1 MNTSEDIPDAGGRHE
16 FTGRDVLYREGAI
29 SALDIQR
36 AADALLR
43 QGTKPSVAALREQ
56 LGGGS
61 PNTITPLLAK
71 YWETLGARLGA
82 GPESLERVPESLAR
96 VTELLWRRALD
107 EARERLKILGV
118 RDESGY
124 GVVDLQEQ
132 VMKLSVALAEARA
145 REGEQL
151 THLASLSKE
160 RETLRTDRASLLAL
174 LKSTQALLE
183 QQNGRVAALERAR
196 TKELSAPAKPFGR
209 SRAGKRETPARPPR
223 RSPPRRGSG
232 AGKKA
237 SPRKPK

>member
-1 MNTSEDIPDAGGRHE
+1 MGAPEDDRVADNWHD
-16 FTGRDVLYREGAI
+16 FTGRVVLYREGAI
-29 SALDIQR
+29 SALDVQR

-61 PNTITPLLAK
+61 PNTLTPLLAK

-107 EARERLKILGV
+107 EARERLKILGA
-118 RDESGY
+118 RDESG
-124 GVVDLQEQ
+124 GGLVELQDH
-132 VMKLSVALAEARA
+132 VMKLSVALAAARA
-145 REGEQL
+145 REAEQL

-160 RETLRTDRASLLAL
+160 RESLRTERSSLLAL

-183 QQNGRVAALERAR
+183 QQNARVLALERAR
-196 TKELSAPAKPFGR
+196 TKELSAPARPSGSRVGKGKTPDRRPRAPLTANARGRQR
-209 SRAGKRETPARPPR
+209 SRA
-223 RSPPRRGSG
+223 
-232 AGKKA
+232 
-237 SPRKPK
+237 RKLK

>member
-1 MNTSEDIPDAGGRHE
+1 MAAPEDPADSPERLE

-29 SALDIQR
+29 GAIDVQR

-82 GPESLERVPESLAR
+82 GPDSLERVPESLAR
-96 VTELLWRRALD
+96 VTELLWRRAQD

-118 RDESGY
+118 RDESGAA
-124 GVVDLQEQ
+124 VVDLQEH

-151 THLASLSKE
+151 TYLASLSKE
-160 RETLRTDRASLLAL
+160 RETLRTERGSLVAL

-183 QQNGRVAALERAR
+183 QQNARVSALERTR
-196 TKELSAPAKPFGR
+196 TREQSAPARPSER
-209 SRAGKRETPARPPR
+209 SRATTRNTPPRPPR
-223 RSPPRRGSG
+223 RSHPRLG
-232 AGKKA
+232 AGPGKKTR
-237 SPRKPK
+237 PRKPK

>member
-1 MNTSEDIPDAGGRHE
+1 MTTSEDPRDADGRPE
-16 FTGRDVLYREGAI
+16 FTGRDVLYRQGGI
-29 SALDIQR
+29 SAPDVQR

-43 QGTKPSVAALREQ
+43 QGTKPSVAALRER

-82 GPESLERVPESLAR
+82 GADSLQRVPESLAR

-118 RDESGY
+118 RDESGH
-124 GVVDLQEQ
+124 GVVELQEQ

-151 THLASLSKE
+151 THLASLSRE
-160 RETLRTDRASLLAL
+160 RESLRTEPGSVLAL

-183 QQNGRVAALERAR
+183 QKKPRVFVLERPGSGESPPPASPPGGSRVARG
-196 TKELSAPAKPFGR
+196 KPPGR
-209 SRAGKRETPARPPR
+209 RRRPPLTT
-223 RSPPRRGSG
+223 
-232 AGKKA
+232 
-237 SPRKPK
+237 

>member
-1 MNTSEDIPDAGGRHE
+1 MSTFENNQDSDGRHE
-16 FTGRDVLYREGAI
+16 FTGQDVLYREGAI
-29 SALDIQR
+29 SALDVQR

-71 YWETLGARLGA
+71 YWEALGARLGA

-118 RDESGY
+118 RDESGD
-124 GVVDLQEQ
+124 GLVALQDQ

-145 REGEQL
+145 REGEQV

-160 RETLRTDRASLLAL
+160 RETLRTERGSLLAL

-183 QQNGRVAALERAR
+183 QQDARVAALERAR
-196 TKELSAPAKPFGR
+196 SKELSAPARPSVR
-209 SRAGKRETPARPPR
+209 SRVAKSKAPGRGGR
-223 RSPPRRGSG
+223 R
-232 AGKKA
+232 A
-237 SPRKPK
+237 SPIPSAATRKKSRPRKLK

>member
-1 MNTSEDIPDAGGRHE
+1 MTAPEDTPDADSRHE
-16 FTGRDVLYREGAI
+16 FTGRDVLYREGTI
-29 SALDIQR
+29 SALDVQR

-71 YWETLGARLGA
+71 YWEALGARLGT
-82 GPESLERVPESLAR
+82 GPDSLERVPESLAR

-118 RDESGY
+118 REEPVSEL
-124 GVVDLQEQ
+124 VRLQEQ
-132 VMKLSVALAEARA
+132 LSKLSVALAEARA

-151 THLASLSKE
+151 THLASLSRE
-160 RETLRTDRASLLAL
+160 RETLRTERGSLLAL

-183 QQNGRVAALERAR
+183 QQNARVSTLERAR
-196 TKELSAPAKPFGR
+196 SKELSTSASP
-209 SRAGKRETPARPPR
+209 PARPR
-223 RSPPRRGSG
+223 VTRGKTLGQRGRGSPTPS
-232 AGKKA
+232 ASTRKKSRA
-237 SPRKPK
+237 RKPK